1 MTHLVTLGSLQ
12 LTGDSGALLAGRRKI
27 LALLACLLRRAPDPV
42 RRSELTHLLWRDR
55 SENHAKQSLRQAL
68 AELRPIFGEAL
79 LADGDSVLIDPEAC
93 SLDARAFEEAVRLE
107 RWEDAAR
114 HWGGDFLVGLD
125 SLGGEPWTRWLA
137 EERLKLRHSAVAAF
151 RELHASSDRHDDR
164 KAAMEWSIKWCE
176 VAPLDEDAFA
186 ARIGSLVRAGR
197 PVDAAVC
204 YEGFVRRLHNDSH
217 AAPSEKFEALKETF
231 AAGRPAPADTVVVRG
246 TVTLSGLSQLGVD
259 ARAVAEAAAV
269 IDGTADE
276 ATLKAVSH
284 ITSFSF
290 THAIDELVQHGIL
303 AAAGEGKWEFT
314 SSANRDR
321 VFGVISADRRIN
333 LQRAIAARLGPPV
346 DANRSPLPRR
356 PSPVRQSSGTR
367 IRPQAVAAAS
377 VGAVLLVV
385 AANWAARVTTASAV
399 ELKAGSTV
407 LLDHVRATSDRE
419 LAGAVNTAATLGLS
433 QSRHVALYK
442 PSEVSRD
449 TVAGASHAERIRALA
464 RRERIPRIIAL
475 DITGTDSA
483 LRVAARLIDG
493 SSGEVLGEESVDTRR
508 AQLVD
513 DLDRLL
519 RRVRVTLGES
529 EEIVRDSSRLLRE
542 VGSASIEAL
551 SAYADGLEAW
561 SADRTGQA
569 RAAWTRA
576 LQRDSAFALAELA
589 LANDAFTRE
598 DVREGDRWVR
608 RAITHASRLT
618 ALDVLRARQ
627 MIALRDGR
635 LDEASKLAEQAA
647 RRSPSSQAWFD
658 VAMAHVAADRCAD
671 AIKAFERA
679 LAADSA
685 HSPSRLGIADCAI
698 SQGNTALALKQVD
711 AAWRIDSTSMR
722 PADYA
727 LHRGR
732 ALVRAGQYND
742 ADSVFRTMFDG
753 ASTDSAAAY
762 RWLAQSLMMRGR
774 YGEAL
779 PMLQSATRMMRQVG
793 DVQAL
798 FDNTVI
804 EATAYVAIG
813 GRTRASE
820 LIDEAVWLAASRPVS
835 ASGYFQLGH
844 LMARIGRLNGS
855 REMLRHASIKTPQD
869 VAANAWAVR
878 LLTASLQ
885 LAERTPADA
894 LGTLDKPN
902 APIDLEPFR
911 LAVVADANMM
921 VGKPEVALE
930 AARRLSQEWHFGDG
944 AQDEWLRA
952 TLRIARVSEMTGD
965 TANAR
970 ANYRKYV
977 DRWKDADVFLV
988 ELSAAQRA
996 LVRLGGPAVAAAS
1009 GPRGR

>member
-1 MTHLVTLGSLQ
+1 VFR
-12 LTGDSGALLAGRRKI
+12 AL
-27 LALLACLLRRAPDPV
+27 
-42 RRSELTHLLWRDR
+42 H
-55 SENHAKQSLRQAL
+55 AL
-68 AELRPIFGEAL
+68 AEGREDRTAAL
-79 LADGDSVLIDPEAC
+79 
-93 SLDARAFEEAVRLE
+93 
-107 RWEDAAR
+107 
-114 HWGGDFLVGLD
+114 
-125 SLGGEPWTRWLA
+125 
-137 EERLKLRHSAVAAF
+137 
-151 RELHASSDRHDDR
+151 
-164 KAAMEWSIKWCE
+164 EWSLKWCE

-204 YEGFVRRLHNDSH
+204 YEGFVRRLHHDSH
-217 AAPSEKFEALKETF
+217 AAPSEKFETLKESF

-276 ATLKAVSH
+276 ATLKAISH

-290 THAIDELVQHGIL
+290 KHAIDELVQHGIL
-303 AAAGEGKWEFT
+303 AASGDGKWEFT
-314 SSANRDR
+314 SGANRDR
-321 VFGVISADRRIN
+321 VFGVISADRRLN
-333 LQRAIAARLGPPV
+333 LQRAIAARLGTPL
-346 DANRSPLPRR
+346 DAKKLPSPRR
-356 PSPVRQSSGTR
+356 PSPARQSGGMN
-367 IRPQAVAAAS
+367 IRPQAVVAAGL
-377 VGAVLLVV
+377 GAVALIV
-385 AANWAARVTTASAV
+385 AAWAARVTTASAI
-399 ELKAGSTV
+399 ELKKGSTV
-407 LLDHVRATSDRE
+407 LLDHFRATSDPE

-433 QSRHVALYK
+433 QSRHVALYRT
-442 PSEVSRD
+442 SAVSRD
-449 TVAGASHAERIRALA
+449 TVSGAPHAERIRALA

-475 DITGTDSA
+475 DVTGTDSA

-519 RRVRVTLGES
+519 RKVRVTLGEP

-561 SADRTGQA
+561 SADRSDEA

-576 LQRDSAFALAELA
+576 LQSDSAFALAELA

-598 DVREGDRWVR
+598 DPREGDRWVG
-608 RAITHASRLT
+608 RAMTHAGRLT
-618 ALDVLRARQ
+618 ALDAMRARQ

-647 RRSPSSQAWFD
+647 RRSPSSQAWFA
-658 VAMAHVAADRCAD
+658 VAMVHVAADRCAD
-671 AIKAFERA
+671 AITAFERA

-685 HSPSRLGIADCAI
+685 HSPSRLGLADCAVN
-698 SQGNTALALKQVD
+698 QGNTALALKQVD
-711 AAWRIDSTSMR
+711 AAWRIDSSSIR
-722 PADYA
+722 PAEYA

-732 ALVRAGQYND
+732 ALVRAGRFGE
-742 ADSVFRTMFDG
+742 ADSAFHRMLEG
-753 ASTDSAAAY
+753 GPADSAGAY

-798 FDNTVI
+798 FDNTVL

-855 REMLRHASIKTPQD
+855 REILRHASIKTPQD

-911 LAVVADANMM
+911 LAMLADANAT
-921 VGKPEVALE
+921 VGKHDAALD

-952 TLRIARVSEMTGD
+952 TLRIARISEMAGD

-996 LVRLGGPAVAAAS
+996 LVRLGGPAVASAGS
-1009 GPRGR
+1009 RGR